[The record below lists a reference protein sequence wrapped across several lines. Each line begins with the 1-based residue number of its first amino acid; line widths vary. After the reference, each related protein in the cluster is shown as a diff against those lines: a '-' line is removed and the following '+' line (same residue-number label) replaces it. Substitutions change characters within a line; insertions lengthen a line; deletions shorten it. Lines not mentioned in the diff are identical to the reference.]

1 MLCSYDHCSRKAQQ
15 GQKIRSALLNNNS
28 SICLILY
35 KGEAKYWKNKGMTY
49 NDEETRIFDSKMGLN
64 TYTLYFTN
72 KFDPLTVM

>member
-15 GQKIRSALLNNNS
+15 GQKIRSALLKNRS

-49 NDEETRIFDSKMGLN
+49 KDEETRTFDSKMGLN